1 MMVSLNAMLH
11 ADVFVAGSVVAVV
24 TGVSFCVNTSV
35 GPTVLPCQVS
45 APLVVPTK
53 TVMPA
58 ALAGNIAG
66 GEIIS
71 EPVLVS

>member
-11 ADVFVAGSVVAVV
+11 ADVFVAGSVVAGGHRRLILCKHLGRAD
-24 TGVSFCVNTSV
+24 GVALSGLCAAR
-35 GPTVLPCQVS
+35 GPNEDGD
-45 APLVVPTK
+45 
-53 TVMPA
+53 PA
-58 ALAGNIAG
+58 ALAGNVAG